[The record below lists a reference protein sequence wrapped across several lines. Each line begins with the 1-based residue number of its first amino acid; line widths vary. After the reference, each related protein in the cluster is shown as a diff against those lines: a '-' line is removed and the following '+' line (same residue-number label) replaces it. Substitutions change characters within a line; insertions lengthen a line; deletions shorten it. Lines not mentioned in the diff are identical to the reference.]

1 MIEDILL
8 LVVGIAFVLF
18 GIQNFLTENRRK
30 FANEMIKAAAM
41 VIMGLFILYY
51 WQVNV
56 NLPVG
61 GGSSNYR

>member
-8 LVVGIAFVLF
+8 LIVGLTLVIF
-18 GIQNFLTENRRK
+18 GLQTFLTAYRRK
-30 FANEMIKAAAM
+30 FANEMIKAATL
-41 VIMGLFILYY
+41 VIMGFFILYY

-61 GGSSNYR
+61 GGSSNY